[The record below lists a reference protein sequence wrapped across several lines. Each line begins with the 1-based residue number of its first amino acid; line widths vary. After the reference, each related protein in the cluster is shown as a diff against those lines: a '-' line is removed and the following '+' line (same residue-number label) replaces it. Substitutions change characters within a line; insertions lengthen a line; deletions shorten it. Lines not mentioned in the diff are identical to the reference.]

1 LFVNFSGTVSDFGD
15 RGGAAVVAG
24 GSGAIGAAI
33 ARTLA
38 ARGSTVA
45 VIYRSNEKAAAEVV
59 DSIRKA
65 GGKAEAFRVDLT
77 DSGASADF
85 LKAVGARFGGI
96 HTVVY
101 AAGPALPMNYVM
113 RISSEQFGGQMI
125 ADAMAFYNLVQ
136 PAIPFLRESKGA
148 IVALSTTAVTRVV
161 PRDLLSVGPKAV
173 VESITHLIAVEEG
186 RFGIRANCVAVGMT
200 ADGIGANLIETGGL
214 DERALEVVRNNTP
227 LRKFGDAEDV
237 AEAVCFLAS
246 DRADFIT
253 GQTLVVDGGYSA

>member
-1 LFVNFSGTVSDFGD
+1 VSEFGD
-15 RGGAAVVAG
+15 RPGAAVVAG

-33 ARTLA
+33 ARKLA
-38 ARGSTVA
+38 ERGSTVA
-45 VIYRSNEKAAAEVV
+45 VIYRSNETAAAEVV
-59 DSIRKA
+59 QSIGRV
-65 GGKAEAFRVDLT
+65 GGRAEAFRVDLT
-77 DSGASADF
+77 DAAATADF
-85 LKAVGARFGGI
+85 LKTVHDRFGGI
-96 HTVVY
+96 HTLVY
-101 AAGPALPMNYVM
+101 AAGPALPMNYLM
-113 RISSEQFGGQMI
+113 RIPSEQFGGQMI

-136 PAIPFLRESKGA
+136 PAIPYLRESQGCL
-148 IVALSTTAVTRVV
+148 VALSTTAVTRVV
-161 PRDLLSVGPKAV
+161 PRDLLSVAPKAA

-200 ADGIGANLIETGGL
+200 ADGIGADLIESGGL

-227 LRKFGDAEDV
+227 LRRFGDAEDV

>member
-1 LFVNFSGTVSDFGD
+1 M
-15 RGGAAVVAG
+15 VAG

-38 ARGSTVA
+38 ARGSAVA
-45 VIYRSNEKAAAEVV
+45 LIYRSNQEAASEVV
-59 DSIRKA
+59 DEVDRL
-65 GGKAEAFRVDLT
+65 GGRAESFRVDLT
-77 DSGASADF
+77 DAAATADF
-85 LKAVGARFGGI
+85 LEATNDRFGGI
-96 HTVVY
+96 HTLVY
-101 AAGPALPMNYVM
+101 AAGPPLPMNYVA
-113 RISSEQFGGQMI
+113 RVPAEQFWAQMV

-136 PAIPFLRESKGA
+136 PALSYLRESKGA

-161 PRDLLSVGPKAV
+161 PRDVLSVAPKAA

-186 RFGIRANCVAVGMT
+186 RFGIRANCVAIGMT
-200 ADGIGANLIETGGL
+200 TEGIGADLIENGGL
-214 DERALEVVRNNTP
+214 DERALEVIRGNTP
-227 LRKFGDAEDV
+227 LRKFGDAQDV